1 MDWKFE
7 DWKIEDCGGEI
18 GEWTMSTRNEQ
29 HQTVPLSVLL
39 KRELMNE
46 KIEKPEIV
54 HGQAGQSKKG
64 EDLTLLKAECQRMV
78 SDGVYTYSVYGVCL
92 MFLLHCFCFS
102 RFNCWFSV
110 LDLVIFYTYVHIGL
124 ISNLG

>member
-1 MDWKFE
+1 M
-7 DWKIEDCGGEI
+7 
-18 GEWTMSTRNEQ
+18 TTRSEH

-64 EDLTLLKAECQRMV
+64 EDLTLLKSECQRMV

-92 MFLLHCFCFS
+92 MFSYIAFVFQIQLLIFLFG
-102 RFNCWFSV
+102 
-110 LDLVIFYTYVHIGL
+110 LDWLQV
-124 ISNLG
+124 